1 MCDCSRLVNGVAWL
15 CDGLGTGLTVRGCDC
30 SRLVNG
36 VAWLCDGLGTGLT
49 VRGCGF
55 DSQLFQCR
63 VITRVVKLFFKPVIV
78 LQ

>member
-1 MCDCSRLVNGVAWL
+1 MCDCS
-15 CDGLGTGLTVRGCDC
+15 C
-30 SRLVNG
+30 LVNG

-63 VITRVVKLFFKPVIV
+63 VIIRVVKLFFKPVIV

>member
-1 MCDCSRLVNGVAWL
+1 
-15 CDGLGTGLTVRGCDC
+15 VRGCDC